1 MTDRWC
7 GFKSLI
13 LLLLTFCILYKVKL
27 SHVNSLCARFV
38 PIAVALKLLYIYETV
53 CGALRGQNIECL
65 PWHPLNESFSE
76 MVKRNGDLHVLV
88 LGIAIA
94 VS

>member
-1 MTDRWC
+1 MLDRWC
-7 GFKSLI
+7 GYKSLI

-27 SHVNSLCARFV
+27 SYANSLYACLV
-38 PIAVALKLLYIYETV
+38 PLAVAFKLLYIYETV
-53 CGALRGQNIECL
+53 CTIRGQNIKCL